1 MRDTAQIA
9 HDRPTTRAPMTHAA
23 PPKTRRTSAQPAVD
37 ERFDW
42 RRIAYNVLVSR
53 ALDDLEESTNRS
65 RASVPREHLVLYQF
79 SARGHDLAQS
89 ILGTLLDH
97 PHDGAGAYYRC
108 RPLLLALGLS
118 LDDALGSPLGRA
130 GGFSDGRDIGVVGNL
145 PNRDGAVGLPMSGD
159 VGSQYTPTAGW
170 AQAITY
176 RRDTLG
182 DRSWDGAI
190 AVVLGGEASAATNG
204 FWSALTIATTLKLP
218 MLFYIDDNGLG
229 ISVKS
234 ELQTPGANI
243 ARNLESFTNLLVR
256 DGDGCDPAEAARLLA
271 ECVGHVRSGE
281 GPALVRLTVPR
292 LSSHSGPDNQKGYR
306 TEADIAA
313 DLARDPLPNLRKFL
327 VPASFSEAEW
337 AELEETA
344 TRDVAAAADRARSRP
359 APEPADVRRF
369 VYAEDRRP
377 SDPIALGGLSEEERS
392 ALGGVETPSTEG
404 EFVRLQEAVRRTLAR
419 ELEVNPK
426 VLVFGEDVGRKG
438 GVHMV
443 TEGLQKR
450 FGAERVFDTSLS
462 EEGIVGRAVGM
473 ALAGLMPV
481 AEIQFRK
488 YADPAQ
494 EQLNNCGT
502 LRWRTANRF
511 AAPIVVRMPGGFGK
525 DVGDPWHSVTGE
537 VLWAHAVGWQV
548 AMPSNAADAVGLLRA
563 TMRGENPTIFFE
575 HRALLMTSDGSARYP
590 GDDYVLPFGRARTV
604 VEGDR
609 VTVVS
614 WGAMVHRCRDAAAK
628 FDGDVHL
635 IDLRTIAPWDREA
648 VLDSVRRTGRCLI
661 VHEDT
666 STAGFGAEIAAVLAR
681 EAFWFLD
688 APIERLAV
696 EDVPMPYHPSLLDA
710 VLPDAVRIAE
720 RIGSLLEV

>member
-1 MRDTAQIA
+1 
-9 HDRPTTRAPMTHAA
+9 MTHAA
-23 PPKTRRTSAQPAVD
+23 PPKTRRTPSQPTVD
-37 ERFDW
+37 PRFDW
-42 RRIAYNVLVSR
+42 RRIAYNMLASR
-53 ALDDLEESTNRS
+53 AMDDLEEATNRN
-65 RASVPREHLVLYQF
+65 RTSVPREHLILYQF
-79 SARGHDLAQS
+79 SSRGHDLAQT

-97 PHDGAGAYYRC
+97 PHDAAGAYYRC
-108 RPLLLALGLS
+108 RPLLVTMGLS
-118 LDDALGSPLGRA
+118 LEDALGSPLGRA

-145 PNRDGAVGLPMSGD
+145 PSAEGPCALPMAGD

-170 AQAITY
+170 AQSIVY
-176 RRDTLG
+176 QRDVLRN
-182 DRSWDGAI
+182 RSWDGAI
-190 AVVLGGEASAATNG
+190 AAVLGGEASAATNG
-204 FWSALTIATTLKLP
+204 FWSSLTIATTLKLP

-243 ARNLESFTNLLVR
+243 AKNLASFTNLFVR
-256 DGDGCDPAEAARLLA
+256 DGDGCEPGEAAGLLA
-271 ECVGHVRSGE
+271 ECVEHVRSGE

-306 TEADIAA
+306 TEEEIAA
-313 DLARDPLPNLRKFL
+313 DNARDPLPRLRRYL
-327 VPASFSEAEW
+327 VPAFMSEDDW
-337 AELEETA
+337 AELEA
-344 TRDVAAAADRARSRP
+344 RVRRDVQAAADAARARP
-359 APEPADVRRF
+359 APEPADVKRF
-369 VYAEDRRP
+369 IYAETPRET
-377 SDPIALGGLSEEERS
+377 DPVAQGGLSEAERA
-392 ALGGVETPSTEG
+392 ALGGTDEAQTEG
-404 EFVRLQEAVRRTLAR
+404 DFIRLAEGVRRTLAR

-426 VLVFGEDVGRKG
+426 VLVFGEDVGKKG
-438 GVHMV
+438 GVHLV

-462 EEGIVGRAVGM
+462 EEGIIGRAVGM

-502 LRWRTANRF
+502 LRWRTANQF

-563 TMRGENPTIFFE
+563 AMRSANPTIFFE
-575 HRALLMTSDGSARYP
+575 HRSLLMTSEGSARYP
-590 GDDYVLPFGRARTV
+590 GDEYVLPFGKSRTV

-609 VTVVS
+609 ITVVS
-614 WGAMVHRCRDAAAK
+614 WGAMVHRCRDAANR

-635 IDLRTIAPWDREA
+635 IDLRTIAPWDKEA
-648 VLDSVRRTGRCLI
+648 VLESVRRTGRCLI

-681 EAFWFLD
+681 ECFWFLD

-696 EDVPMPYHPSLLDA
+696 DDVPMPYHPALLDA
-710 VLPDAVRIAE
+710 VLPDAERIAG
-720 RIGSLLEV
+720 RIDELLRT

>member
-1 MRDTAQIA
+1 
-9 HDRPTTRAPMTHAA
+9 MTHAA
-23 PPKTRRTSAQPAVD
+23 PAKTRRSPSRPAVD
-37 ERFDW
+37 PRFDW

-53 ALDDLEESTNRS
+53 ALDDLEEATNRS
-65 RASVPREHLVLYQF
+65 RSSVPREHLILYQF
-79 SARGHDLAQS
+79 SSRGHDLGQS
-89 ILGTLLDH
+89 ILGTLLDR
-97 PHDGAGAYYRC
+97 PHDAAGAYYRC

-118 LDDALGSPLGRA
+118 IEDALGSPLGRA

-145 PNRDGAVGLPMSGD
+145 PNRNGCVALPMSGD

-170 AQAITY
+170 AQSIMY

-182 DRSWDGAI
+182 DRSWEGSI
-190 AVVLGGEASAATNG
+190 AAVLGGEASVATNG
-204 FWSALTIATTLKLP
+204 FWSALTMATTLNLP
-218 MLFYIDDNGLG
+218 MLFLIDDNGLG
-229 ISVKS
+229 ISVKG

-243 ARNLESFTNLLVR
+243 AKNLESFTNLFVR
-256 DGDGCDPAEAARLLA
+256 DGDGCDPGEAAHLIA
-271 ECVGHVRSGE
+271 ECVDHVRGGE

-292 LSSHSGPDNQKGYR
+292 LGSHSGPDNQKGYR
-306 TEADIAA
+306 TEEEIAA
-313 DLARDPLPNLRKFL
+313 DIARDPLPKLRSYL
-327 VPASFSEAEW
+327 VPAFMSEEEW
-337 AELEETA
+337 TALESTVATDVEAALTA
-344 TRDVAAAADRARSRP
+344 ARARP
-359 APEPADVRRF
+359 APDPANVRRF
-369 VYAEDRRP
+369 VYAEEAREGDAVTQGGMTADERA
-377 SDPIALGGLSEEERS
+377 ALAS
-392 ALGGVETPSTEG
+392 TTDPSTEG
-404 EFVRLQEAVRRTLAR
+404 DFIRLAEAVRRTLAS

-426 VLVFGEDVGRKG
+426 VVVFGEDVGRKG

-462 EEGIVGRAVGM
+462 EEGIIGRAVGM
-473 ALAGLMPV
+473 ALAGLVPV

-502 LRWRTANRF
+502 MRWRTANQF

-537 VLWAHAVGWQV
+537 VQWAHAVGWQV
-548 AMPSNAADAVGLLRA
+548 AMPSNAADAAGLLRA
-563 TMRGENPTIFFE
+563 AMRGANPTIFFE

-590 GDDYVLPFGRARTV
+590 GDEYVLPFGKARTV

-609 VTVVS
+609 ITVVS
-614 WGAMVHRCRDAAAK
+614 WGAMVHRCRDAANR

-635 IDLRTIAPWDREA
+635 LDLRTIAPWDRAA
-648 VLDSVRRTGRCLI
+648 VLESVRRTGRCLI

-666 STAGFGAEIAAVLAR
+666 ETAGFGAEIAAVVAR
-681 EAFWFLD
+681 EAFWHLD

-696 EDVPMPYHPSLLDA
+696 ADVPMPYHPVLLDA
-710 VLPDAVRIAE
+710 VLPDSEQIAARIDA
-720 RIGSLLEV
+720 LLRT

>member
-1 MRDTAQIA
+1 
-9 HDRPTTRAPMTHAA
+9 MTHAA
-23 PPKTRRTSAQPAVD
+23 PPKTRRTPSQPTVD
-37 ERFDW
+37 PRFDW
-42 RRIAYNVLVSR
+42 RRIAYNMLASR
-53 ALDDLEESTNRS
+53 AMDDLEEATNRN
-65 RASVPREHLVLYQF
+65 RTSVPREHLILYQF
-79 SARGHDLAQS
+79 SSRGHDLAQT

-97 PHDGAGAYYRC
+97 KHDAAGAYYRC
-108 RPLLLALGLS
+108 RPLLVTMGLS
-118 LDDALGSPLGRA
+118 LEDALGSPLGRA

-145 PNRDGAVGLPMSGD
+145 PSAEGPCALPMAGD

-170 AQAITY
+170 AQSIVY
-176 RRDTLG
+176 QRDVLRN
-182 DRSWDGAI
+182 RSWDGAI
-190 AVVLGGEASAATNG
+190 AAVLGGEASAATNG
-204 FWSALTIATTLKLP
+204 FWSSLTIATTLKLP

-243 ARNLESFTNLLVR
+243 AKNLASFTNLFVR
-256 DGDGCDPAEAARLLA
+256 DGDGCEPGEAAGLLA
-271 ECVGHVRSGE
+271 ECVEHVRSGE

-306 TEADIAA
+306 TEEEIAA
-313 DLARDPLPNLRKFL
+313 DNARDPLPRLRRYL
-327 VPASFSEAEW
+327 VPTFMSEDDW
-337 AELEETA
+337 AELEA
-344 TRDVAAAADRARSRP
+344 QVMRDVQAAADAARARP
-359 APEPADVRRF
+359 APEPADVKRF
-369 VYAEDRRP
+369 IYAETPRETDP
-377 SDPIALGGLSEEERS
+377 VAQGGLSDAERAALGGTDE
-392 ALGGVETPSTEG
+392 AQTEG
-404 EFVRLQEAVRRTLAR
+404 DFIRLAEGVRRTLAR

-426 VLVFGEDVGRKG
+426 VLVFGEDVGKKG
-438 GVHMV
+438 GVHLV

-462 EEGIVGRAVGM
+462 EEGIIGRAVGM

-502 LRWRTANRF
+502 LRWRTANQF

-537 VLWAHAVGWQV
+537 VLWAHAIGWQV

-563 TMRGENPTIFFE
+563 AMRSANPTIFFE
-575 HRALLMTSDGSARYP
+575 HRSLLMTSEGSARYP
-590 GDDYVLPFGRARTV
+590 GDEYVLPFGKSRTV

-609 VTVVS
+609 ITVVS
-614 WGAMVHRCRDAAAK
+614 WGAMVHRCRDAANR

-635 IDLRTIAPWDREA
+635 IDLRTIAPWDKEA
-648 VLDSVRRTGRCLI
+648 VLESVRRTGRCLI

-681 EAFWFLD
+681 ECFWFLD

-696 EDVPMPYHPSLLDA
+696 DDVPMPYHPALLDA
-710 VLPDAVRIAE
+710 VLPDAERIAG
-720 RIGSLLEV
+720 RIDELLRS

>member
-1 MRDTAQIA
+1 
-9 HDRPTTRAPMTHAA
+9 MTHAA
-23 PPKTRRTSAQPAVD
+23 PPKSRRTPSAPAVD
-37 ERFDW
+37 PRFDW

-53 ALDDLEESTNRS
+53 ALDDLEEATNRS
-65 RASVPREHLVLYQF
+65 RTSVPREHLVLYQF

-89 ILGTLLDH
+89 ILGTLLDQR
-97 PHDGAGAYYRC
+97 HDAAGAYYRC
-108 RPLLLALGLS
+108 RPLMLTMGLTIA
-118 LDDALGSPLGRA
+118 DALGSPLGRA
-130 GGFSDGRDIGVVGNL
+130 GGFSDGRDIGVVGNM
-145 PNRDGAVGLPMSGD
+145 PTRDGPIVLPMAGD

-170 AQAITY
+170 AQSIVY

-182 DRSWDGAI
+182 DRGWTRSI

-234 ELQTPGANI
+234 DLQTPGANI
-243 ARNLESFTNLLVR
+243 AKNLASFTNLFVR
-256 DGDGCDPAEAARLLA
+256 DGDGCDPAQAANLLA
-271 ECVGHVRSGE
+271 ECVEHVRSGE

-306 TEADIAA
+306 TEEEIAA
-313 DLARDPLPNLRKFL
+313 DIARDPLPNLRSYL
-327 VPASFSEAEW
+327 VPAYMSAEEW
-337 AELEETA
+337 TALEVT
-344 TRDVAAAADRARSRP
+344 VAADVEAGLQEARARP
-359 APEPADVRRF
+359 APDPANVKRF
-369 VYAEDRRP
+369 IYAEEPRET
-377 SDPIALGGLSEEERS
+377 DPVAFGGISADERVS
-392 ALGGVETPSTEG
+392 LGGVEEPGTEG
-404 EFVRLQEAVRRTLAR
+404 EFIRLAEAVRRTLAR

-426 VLVFGEDVGRKG
+426 VVVFGEDVGKKG

-450 FGAERVFDTSLS
+450 FGADRVFDTSLS
-462 EEGIVGRAVGM
+462 EEGIIGRAVGM

-502 LRWRTANRF
+502 LRWRTANQF

-537 VLWAHAVGWQV
+537 VMWAHAVGWQV
-548 AMPSNAADAVGLLRA
+548 AIPSNAADAVGLLRTA
-563 TMRGENPTIFFE
+563 MRSPNPTIFFE
-575 HRALLMTSDGSARYP
+575 HRSLLMTSEGSARYP
-590 GDDYVLPFGRARTV
+590 GDDYVLPYGRARTV

-609 VTVVS
+609 ITVVS
-614 WGAMVHRCRDAAAK
+614 WGAMVHRCRDAANR

-635 IDLRTIAPWDREA
+635 LDLRTIAPWDREA

-666 STAGFGAEIAAVLAR
+666 STAGFGAEISAVLAR
-681 EAFWFLD
+681 EAFWHLD

-696 EDVPMPYHPSLLDA
+696 DDVPMPYHPDLLEA
-710 VLPDAVRIAE
+710 VLPDAE
-720 RIGSLLEV
+720 RIGARISAILNT